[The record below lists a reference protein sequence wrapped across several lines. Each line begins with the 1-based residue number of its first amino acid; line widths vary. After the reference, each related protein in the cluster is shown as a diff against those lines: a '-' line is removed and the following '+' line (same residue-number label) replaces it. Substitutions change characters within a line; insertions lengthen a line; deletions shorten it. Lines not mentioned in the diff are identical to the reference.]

1 MLDLALSTL
10 EGVIALCALAVVGGA
25 VWMVALLKFQ

>member
-10 EGVIALCALAVVGGA
+10 EGIIAFCTLAVVGGA
-25 VWMVALLKFQ
+25 VWMVAVLKLQ